1 VNEEDIQ
8 EIKNA
13 VDEVRKV
20 LAYVNDSNRF
30 AKQAM
35 AVVVDLCKEGFT
47 RDEAVGILKAAIIS
61 KRR

>member
-1 VNEEDIQ
+1 MNEEDIQ